1 MIPESELVEIL
12 SRLLAN
18 PRENEVFEL
27 KEAKGGTFAFNEIGK
42 YFSAL
47 GNEANIRG

>member
-27 KEAKGGTFAFNEIGK
+27 KEAKGPCFRRRRTRSQRRSGWR
-42 YFSAL
+42 SL
-47 GNEANIRG
+47 CGN

>member
-27 KEAKGGTFAFNEIGK
+27 KEAKGNFDFKEIGK
-42 YFSAL
+42 YFSL
-47 GNEANIRG
+47 